1 MMATTRNP
9 YWFSPA
15 QSELSASRLSLD
27 FGLRAA
33 DLFCRELIVPQL
45 GRIWFVRQLSWALGA
60 LALREELRRDG
71 ASVPKATAISHG
83 IEALACKLEFQFG
96 EQESRRILG
105 RRAFG
110 RDEKNEIWDFR
121 RLQQRVFYVQNT
133 HRQGTTRAIRME
145 TGLGFCQGTRFD
157 LLELDPVGKALADA
171 FLKQRIAPNLGGS
184 LRRWLLGWVRGGR
197 EVSNG
202 SPTLWRALSPTQP
215 SREEQ
220 ELVHSRLLETSSK
233 GCQKR
238 QRLSK
243 ALGRAAT
250 MPDIEG
256 TVVPRLRAT
265 GHAQQADEVVA
276 ARAFGGMLDRA
287 REVTAEI
294 TRVVE
299 SARGGVR
306 LSNIAGDAD
315 VRLALTRLRAAADN
329 FVAKADVANVMEATS
344 RAFAKEVGVEGD
356 SELVRFLVPRVEGLL
371 AFADG
376 NVCRGPLF
384 RRLDGADAREGVDE
398 GAASIEPD
406 STGRTFRLANL
417 HSIIR
422 DTMPRGP
429 V

>member
-1 MMATTRNP
+1 MATIRNP

-33 DLFCRELIVPQL
+33 DLFCRELVVPQL

-60 LALREELRRDG
+60 LTLREELRRGG

-83 IEALACKLEFQFG
+83 IEALACKLEFHSS

-110 RDEKNEIWDFR
+110 RDEENEVWSFQ
-121 RLQQRVFYVQNT
+121 RLRQRAYYVQNT
-133 HRQGTTRAIRME
+133 HRQATTRAIRME

-157 LLELDPVGKALADA
+157 LLELEPVGKALAEA

-184 LRRWLLGWVRGGR
+184 LRNWLLGWLRRDR
-197 EVSNG
+197 EVPSG
-202 SPTLWRALSPTQP
+202 ALTLWRALSPTQP
-215 SREEQ
+215 SRQEQ
-220 ELVHSRLLETSSK
+220 ELVHSRLLEISSK

-250 MPDIEG
+250 MPDIEE
-256 TVVPRLRAT
+256 TVLPRLRAA
-265 GHAQQADEVVA
+265 GHTQQADEVVA
-276 ARAFGGMLDRA
+276 ARAFGGMLDRT

-306 LSNIAGDAD
+306 LSDVAGDSD
-315 VRLALTRLRAAADN
+315 VRHALARLRAAAGN
-329 FVAKADVANVMEATS
+329 FVARASVANVMERTS
-344 RAFAKEVGVEGD
+344 CVFAKEVGVEGD

-371 AFADG
+371 VLADG

-384 RRLDGADAREGVDE
+384 RRIDGADAGEGVEE

-417 HSIIR
+417 HSIVR
-422 DTMPRGP
+422 DTMLRGP